1 VQKSLDNL
9 VIMGRVAIPYGVK
22 GWMKIQTF
30 TENADTLADYAEW
43 YVKRGNEW
51 QLYQVANAKLH
62 TNSLVAELVGI
73 SDRDQALALKGCE
86 IAVPADSLPEPA
98 ENEYYWT
105 DLIGLSVVNLRGE
118 AFGEVVQL
126 LEAGAH
132 DVMVVQGVR
141 EHLIPFVGKVV
152 QQVDLATKLI
162 TVDWELDY

>member
-1 VQKSLDNL
+1 
-9 VIMGRVAIPYGVK
+9 MGRIAIPYGVK

-30 TENADTLADYAEW
+30 TEAVDTLADYAEW
-43 YVKRGNEW
+43 YVKKSGEW

-86 IAVPADSLPEPA
+86 IAVPADTLPETA

-118 AFGEVVQL
+118 AFGEVAQM

-132 DVMVVQGVR
+132 DVLVVRGER

-152 QQVDLATKLI
+152 QHVDLATKLI